1 MTIVKVQVF
10 EVICKGFL
18 IKNNYLLVQLFI
30 ENNSTK
36 VHKRIIIKS

>member
-10 EVICKGFL
+10 EVTCKDFP